1 MGNDDAAPDR
11 PSFGAQLAQWAVLQ
25 QGVSAA
31 RDSAAAI
38 DKLLTGGGVDPD
50 YLPSSALE
58 PFVSMPHAEIVKA
71 VNDIQPGMMHVS
83 AQTWR
88 QIADAVMF
96 NTMGLNAQVN
106 KTLSEG
112 WDGTT
117 SDAIRSATSAF
128 VNEMTEMH
136 NVTQGV
142 VERIEGAAYGGEVVK
157 GAVPS
162 VPAKPGAPAVPGAE
176 NPATVIGF
184 ITASSDAEQEA
195 RQAMIKYYAPA
206 YVPAGQR
213 VPKYVPPTGPYDGPP
228 SAPVNEPGIPTGPSA
243 VPGEVPG
250 TSTSG
255 NENPDSSNTA
265 ADSTT
270 PASTAPPTMPA
281 QETNASP
288 SHGGSTTTNLAQDPA
303 ATTAAGFD
311 AGATGNPTHAV
322 PGSSISGGAG
332 TTPGPASPVPG
343 GPGRSVAAPPGAAPI
358 PAGGLSSGVR
368 PAAAA
373 SGPHGVPGMGAPA
386 AKGKGEDDKEHKG
399 RRELLVHERNKA
411 DLTGGPVIT
420 APPVFGQNPAPRE
433 EQRKRSREQDEPR
446 S

>member
-1 MGNDDAAPDR
+1 MGNDEASPEG
-11 PSFGAQLAQWAVLQ
+11 PSLGAQLAQWAVLQ
-25 QGVSAA
+25 QGVSSAQN
-31 RDSAAAI
+31 SAAAI
-38 DKLLTGGGVDPD
+38 DKLLTGGVVDPD

-88 QIADAVMF
+88 QVADAVMF

-162 VPAKPGAPAVPGAE
+162 VPGKPGAPAVPGAE

-213 VPKYVPPTGPYDGPP
+213 VPTFVPPAGPEDGPP
-228 SAPVNEPGIPTGPSA
+228 SAPVNGPGVPTGPSA
-243 VPGEVPG
+243 PGEIPG

-255 NENPDSSNTA
+255 KENPDSSDTA

-270 PASTAPPTMPA
+270 PASTAPPTTPA
-281 QETNASP
+281 QRTESSSP
-288 SHGGSTTTNLAQDPA
+288 SPGGSTTTSSAQDPA
-303 ATTAAGFD
+303 ATTAAGFN
-311 AGATGNPTHAV
+311 AGATGNPTHAF
-322 PGSSISGGAG
+322 PGSSIPGGAG
-332 TTPGPASPVPG
+332 TTPGPDSPVPG
-343 GPGRSVAAPPGAAPI
+343 GPGRSVVAPPGAPI
-358 PAGGLSSGVR
+358 PAGGAPSGIR

-373 SGPHGVPGMGAPA
+373 SGVPGVPGMGAPA

-411 DLTGGPVIT
+411 DLTGGPVTT

-433 EQRKRSREQDEPR
+433 ERRKRPREQDEPR